1 MMNKYIQLLN
11 IFIFALFLSANT
23 AHASAK
29 DNLITQANE
38 FAALVNAK
46 EYTKVAFKLNPM
58 IVITMGGIS
67 QATDAIKNGFK
78 ALNSG
83 SNRFKGLSFNAP
95 DPIISIEDDLVAIIP
110 SETVFKLRDDL
121 FQIDSFYI
129 AWSSDQGKLWY
140 FADGSGFKDQKSLK
154 FLFPNYDLNGDK
166 LLKLPVP
173 RGPYKISP
181 IQS

>member
-1 MMNKYIQLLN
+1 MNKTIQLLN
-11 IFIFALFLSANT
+11 VLMLTLLLCVNT

-29 DNLITQANE
+29 ENLITQANE
-38 FAALVNAK
+38 FAELVNAR

-67 QATDAIKNGFK
+67 QASDAIKHGFK
-78 ALNSG
+78 ALDSG
-83 SNRFKGLSFNAP
+83 SNSFKGLSFKTP
-95 DPIISIEDDLVAIIP
+95 DPIINIEDDLVAIIP
-110 SETVFKLRDDL
+110 SETLFKLRDDL

-154 FLFPNYDLNGDK
+154 FLFPNYDPNSSQ